1 MKILAL
7 LWEVSLL
14 GLCNASCCGGST
26 KDDSTVLDLANPDK
40 SLFSTL
46 NGRLGTIY
54 MLASG
59 KEITE
64 IFYGRSKIWKAKDG
78 QGCKW
83 VEVAID
89 NKGNG
94 MAYPTMKNKEYT
106 KIPFNTTVN
115 NTEDSSASNPS
126 GDSPANEDR
135 NGGSNLNLQGSNNG
149 NKTQKDTKQ

>member
-1 MKILAL
+1 MKVLAV
-7 LWEVSLL
+7 LWTVSLL
-14 GLCNASCCGGST
+14 GICSASCCGSDVTDGET
-26 KDDSTVLDLANPDK
+26 LDIANPDK
-40 SLFSTL
+40 NNFLIQ
-46 NGRLGTIY
+46 GGKLGTLY
-54 MLASG
+54 LHRSG

-115 NTEDSSASNPS
+115 NTEDSSVSNPS